1 MKRLIP
7 CAALSVALVL
17 QACGGT
23 TGPPASDPGASAPSS
38 SDPMMS
44 GGDVKASLDQL
55 RNADSSALHLP
66 RFLIIPGNLSV
77 FGHDTTGWTE
87 EYWRWILSI
96 PASQN
101 PELVDDADCAI
112 GQTAPVFYLP
122 GEQHDVYTRSCTVRF
137 GKPVLWPIWSTLN
150 DYPCPNPNFH
160 PAPGQSLVD
169 FLTEG
174 AVANDDAVSNIMPTV
189 DGKPIDF
196 TKHRFTTGLF
206 NFTGDPSLTAALDPC
221 ITGTPQP
228 AVSDGWWLLLLL
240 GPGDHTL
247 QSTAISPGGH
257 STSQTFIVK
266 VRFDD

>member
-7 CAALSVALVL
+7 YAALAAALVL
-17 QACGGT
+17 QACGGPT
-23 TGPPASDPGASAPSS
+23 SPPASDPGASAPSI

-44 GGDVKASLDQL
+44 GGDLKGSLDQL
-55 RNADSSALHLP
+55 RSADSSGLHAP
-66 RFLIIPGNLSV
+66 RFFIIPGSVPV
-77 FGHDTTGWTE
+77 FGHDTTEWTE
-87 EYWRWILSI
+87 GYWRWILSI

-112 GQTAPVFYLP
+112 DQTTPVFYLP
-122 GEQHDVYTRSCTVRF
+122 GEQHDVYTRTCKVRF

-150 DYPCPNPNFH
+150 DYPCPDPNFH